1 MRVSSP
7 WHFHSKNFHLR
18 LKLDSMIN
26 LEKRFSLNSNDYFT
40 TDTNEI
46 LITFSDV
53 VSSINETDKIYYHE
67 VIIKCKVQYKNQT
80 YYYPIIT
87 FVDHAYS
94 IIRGYYLG
102 FEKYI
107 SQIGISKKSICVNN
121 GFVNFFADVE
131 KTENDNYQ
139 QFNTYPFILFRN
151 WKFDDEIMK
160 NDIVTLSTRDYVA
173 KEVASFNISQKDLNK
188 ILDEIEINPSSVN
201 EVQKFYVEDEFVL
214 DGVTVI

>member
-107 SQIGISKKSICVNN
+107 SQIGISEKSICVNN

-139 QFNTYPFILFRN
+139 QF
-151 WKFDDEIMK
+151 MK

-173 KEVASFNISQKDLNK
+173 KEVASFNISEKDLNK
-188 ILDEIEINPSSVN
+188 ILDEIEINPPSVN